1 MVKQNP
7 IRSYMA
13 SKLKVIIRNK
23 ALPLFVYLVFVDV
36 DFNGLHN
43 DGFSQG
49 IWINYYW
56 SNISIL
62 NRHLKNIV
70 YIYLQYMNMLVQ
82 AQSNPDNNNYGCFDA
97 DVQCK

>member
-13 SKLKVIIRNK
+13 SELKIIIRNK

-36 DFNGLHN
+36 DFNGLNN

-49 IWINYYW
+49 IWINCYW
-56 SNISIL
+56 FNVSIL
-62 NRHLKNIV
+62 NRHLMNIV

-82 AQSNPDNNNYGCFDA
+82 AQSNQDNNNYGCFDA
-97 DVQCK
+97 DVQRK

>member
-43 DGFSQG
+43 DGFSP
-49 IWINYYW
+49 
-56 SNISIL
+56 
-62 NRHLKNIV
+62 RHLN
-70 YIYLQYMNMLVQ
+70 
-82 AQSNPDNNNYGCFDA
+82 
-97 DVQCK
+97 

>member
-13 SKLKVIIRNK
+13 SELKIIIRNK

-36 DFNGLHN
+36 DCNGLNN

-49 IWINYYW
+49 I
-56 SNISIL
+56 
-62 NRHLKNIV
+62 
-70 YIYLQYMNMLVQ
+70 
-82 AQSNPDNNNYGCFDA
+82 
-97 DVQCK
+97 